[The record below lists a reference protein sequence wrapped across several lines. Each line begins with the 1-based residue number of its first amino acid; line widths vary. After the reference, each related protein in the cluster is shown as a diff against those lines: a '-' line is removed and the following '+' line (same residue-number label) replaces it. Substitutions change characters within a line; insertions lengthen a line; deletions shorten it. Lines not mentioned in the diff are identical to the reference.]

1 MYELGVLLSI
11 QLRDLKAFQRNIA
24 QLRPYYADYASLL
37 PPSPR
42 QADLTGLHLL
52 YLLSQN
58 LLADFHSELE
68 LLHYHSTH
76 AAPSSPPILSSPQV
90 QYPIQLEQYL
100 MEGCYHKLFSKQSP
114 PPLPHAQ
121 FFLDTLLTTVRDK
134 IAESSEAAYDTY
146 PLTRASRLLMFDDLS
161 QADAMVAFMKQR
173 GWEVQGDHVLLP
185 KSKQL
190 GAQVDQLDTIAQHLH
205 YASELERIV

>member
-1 MYELGVLLSI
+1 MLLSI
-11 QLRDLKAFQRNIA
+11 ELRDLKAFQRNIA
-24 QLRPYYADYASLL
+24 QLRPYYTDYASLL

-68 LLHYHSTH
+68 LLLHQSTH
-76 AAPSSPPILSSPQV
+76 KPPSAPSILTTPQV
-90 QYPIQLEQYL
+90 QYPIQLEQFL
-100 MEGCYHKLFSKQSP
+100 MEGCYHKVFSKQSP

-121 FFLDTLLTTVRDK
+121 FFLDTLLATVREK

-146 PLTRASRLLMFDDLS
+146 PLTRASRLLMFDDVA
-161 QADAMVAFMKQR
+161 QADEMVAFLKAR
-173 GWEVQGDHVLLP
+173 GWEVKGDEVLLP
-185 KSKQL
+185 KVKQV